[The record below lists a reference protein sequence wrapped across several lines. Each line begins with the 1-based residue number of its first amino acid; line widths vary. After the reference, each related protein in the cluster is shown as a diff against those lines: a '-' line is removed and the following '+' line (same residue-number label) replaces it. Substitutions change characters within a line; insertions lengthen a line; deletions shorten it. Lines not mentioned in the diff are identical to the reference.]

1 MKVLIAYDTVSPSQ
15 LTKAV
20 AMAIG
25 DAFRE
30 KGIDADVLYF
40 NDVEKT
46 KLAEYECFI
55 VGAPTMA
62 FRPSKGISQF
72 LDSMRGEALSGKR
85 GAAFD
90 TQVQTRISG
99 NAAKGIEKRLRE
111 MGLEIFSPPLVVYVQ
126 GKGKN
131 AWEFKAGELEKA
143 KAWAAEAANALL
155 KQG

>member
-25 DAFRE
+25 DTFRE
-30 KGIDADVLYF
+30 KGISADVLYF
-40 NDVEKT
+40 SDVERP
-46 KLAEYECFI
+46 KLAEYDCLI

-72 LDSMRGEALSGKR
+72 LDSIRGEPLRGKR

-99 NAAKGIEKRLRE
+99 NAAKGIEKRLRD

-126 GKGKN
+126 GKGN
-131 AWEFKAGELEKA
+131 NMWEFKAGELEKA
-143 KAWAAEAANALL
+143 RSWAVEAANALPRE
-155 KQG
+155 G